1 MDSEE
6 KIEDLNDL
14 RDLRMQERELLKK
27 AHECPVP
34 KPRTLLEGILGIR
47 AAEEKKKKELEIVK
61 AIERQES
68 VKITEEKKDDR

>member
-47 AAEEKKKKELEIVK
+47 AAEEKKKELEIVK

-68 VKITEEKKDDR
+68 VKITEEKHDDR